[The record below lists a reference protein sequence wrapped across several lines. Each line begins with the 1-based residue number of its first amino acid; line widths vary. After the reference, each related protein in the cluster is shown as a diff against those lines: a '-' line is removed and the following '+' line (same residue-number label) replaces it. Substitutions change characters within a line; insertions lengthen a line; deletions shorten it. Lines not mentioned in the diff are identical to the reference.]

1 MFEKKVRVIKSF
13 FVSLRL
19 ACRNPF
25 GTKGQIIKNEQEMN
39 EEMEPLLNDFE
50 RIVAER
56 QDWLF
61 RFAYMRIG
69 IREDAEDV
77 VQDVLLG
84 VFRRLR
90 EKNDVDS
97 VEQYVIRAIS
107 NGCIDYFRRKP
118 LRVVSLDKAEQVAVC
133 EGDQQIHEE
142 FVRINRLLDT
152 LPSEQ
157 SEIVRLKCYDDLT
170 FRQIAELLGIPEATA
185 KSRYRYAI
193 MHIQQKMKKGD
204 QT

>member
-1 MFEKKVRVIKSF
+1 
-13 FVSLRL
+13 
-19 ACRNPF
+19 
-25 GTKGQIIKNEQEMN
+25 MN
-39 EEMEPLLNDFE
+39 EETEQLLNEFD

-90 EKNDVDS
+90 QKTDVDS
-97 VEQYVIRAIS
+97 VEHYIIRAIS
-107 NGCIDYFRRKP
+107 NACIDYFRRKP
-118 LRVVSLDKAEQVAVC
+118 LRVVSLDQAEQISVS
-133 EGDQQIHEE
+133 EGDKQIHEE
-142 FVRINRLLDT
+142 FMRISRLLDT

-170 FRQIAELLGIPEATA
+170 FKQIAELQGIPEATA

-193 MHIQQKMKKGD
+193 MHIQQRIKKGD
-204 QT
+204 KI

>member
-1 MFEKKVRVIKSF
+1 
-13 FVSLRL
+13 
-19 ACRNPF
+19 
-25 GTKGQIIKNEQEMN
+25 MN
-39 EEMEPLLNDFE
+39 EETEQLLNEFE

-84 VFRRLR
+84 VFQRLR
-90 EKNDVDS
+90 EKSDVDS
-97 VEQYVIRAIS
+97 VEHYVIRAIS
-107 NGCIDYFRRKP
+107 NACIDYFRRKP
-118 LRVVSLDKAEQVAVC
+118 LRLVSLDQAERVPVS
-133 EGDQQIHEE
+133 EGDKQIYEE
-142 FVRINRLLDT
+142 FVRIKRLLDT

-170 FRQIAELLGIPEATA
+170 FKHIAELQGIPEATA

-193 MHIQQKMKKGD
+193 MHIQQRIKKVD
-204 QT
+204 KI

>member
-1 MFEKKVRVIKSF
+1 
-13 FVSLRL
+13 
-19 ACRNPF
+19 
-25 GTKGQIIKNEQEMN
+25 MN
-39 EEMEPLLNDFE
+39 EETEQLLTDLE
-50 RIVAER
+50 RFVTER

-77 VQDVLLG
+77 VQEVLLG

-90 EKNDVDS
+90 EKTRVDN

-107 NGCIDYFRRKP
+107 NACTDYFRRKP
-118 LRVVSLDKAEQVAVC
+118 LHVVLLDQAKEVAVS
-133 EGDQQIHEE
+133 DHDKQIHEE
-142 FVRINRLLDT
+142 FLRVNRLLDT
-152 LPSEQ
+152 LPREQ

-170 FRQIAELLGIPEATA
+170 FKQIAELQDIPEATA

-193 MHIQQKMKKGD
+193 MHVQQMMKKGEKR
-204 QT
+204 

>member
-1 MFEKKVRVIKSF
+1 
-13 FVSLRL
+13 
-19 ACRNPF
+19 
-25 GTKGQIIKNEQEMN
+25 MN
-39 EEMEPLLNDFE
+39 EETEQLLNEFE

>member
-1 MFEKKVRVIKSF
+1 MKEE
-13 FVSLRL
+13 
-19 ACRNPF
+19 
-25 GTKGQIIKNEQEMN
+25 TEQ
-39 EEMEPLLNDFE
+39 LLKELE
-50 RIVAER
+50 RIVEEQ

-77 VQDVLLG
+77 VQEVLLN

-90 EKNDVDS
+90 EKTSMDN
-97 VEQYVIRAIS
+97 VEQYLIRAI
-107 NGCIDYFRRKP
+107 NNACIDYQRRKP
-118 LRVVSLDKAEQVAVC
+118 LKVVPLDMAAYVAVS
-133 EGDQQIHEE
+133 EGDRQIHEE
-142 FVRINRLLDT
+142 FIRINRLLNY

-170 FRQIAELLGIPEATA
+170 FKQIAELKDIPEATA

-193 MHIQQKMKKGD
+193 QHLQQMIKKKGN
-204 QT
+204 TI

>member
-1 MFEKKVRVIKSF
+1 
-13 FVSLRL
+13 
-19 ACRNPF
+19 
-25 GTKGQIIKNEQEMN
+25 
-39 EEMEPLLNDFE
+39 MEPLLNDFE

-56 QDWLF
+56 KDWLF

-90 EKNDVDS
+90 EKTDVDS
-97 VEQYVIRAIS
+97 VEHYIIRAIS
-107 NGCIDYFRRKP
+107 NACIDYFRRKP
-118 LRVVSLDKAEQVAVC
+118 LRVVSLDQAEQIPVS
-133 EGDQQIHEE
+133 EGDKQIHNE

-170 FRQIAELLGIPEATA
+170 FKQIAELQGIPEATA

-193 MHIQQKMKKGD
+193 MHIQQRIKKGD
-204 QT
+204 KI